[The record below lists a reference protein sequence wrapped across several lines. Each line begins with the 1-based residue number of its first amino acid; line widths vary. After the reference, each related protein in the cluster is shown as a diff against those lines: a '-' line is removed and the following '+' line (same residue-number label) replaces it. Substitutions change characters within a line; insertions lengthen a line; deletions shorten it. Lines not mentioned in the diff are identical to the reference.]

1 MPQGEKR
8 LETRDPASNKRERS
22 VHPELASQL
31 LESLGAGKEQEDPPD
46 APGAAHAILR
56 DAIRER
62 ATDVHLDPDSRGLNV
77 RLRIDGAMRDAA
89 VLPPQQGH
97 RLINQLKT
105 LGGIDPV
112 AQFDA
117 GEARFAFQH
126 EAGEVDLRLAFIPCL
141 HGQKL
146 TLRVLDPRQLAYG
159 IDELGLCDRNLRRV
173 QHWFTSLGGMFLVAG
188 PVGSGKTT
196 TLYALL
202 HALKLQTCSV
212 STLED
217 PIEYNVDGINQVQV
231 DEEHD
236 LTFAR
241 GIRAL
246 ARHNPDVILVGE
258 LRDPSTALAAYGAA
272 ALGRTILA
280 TLHSRDAAGAVTS
293 LRYYGL
299 SDRDIATTLSMV
311 VAQRLV
317 RKLCAKCRRATSPT
331 DAQKRWFD
339 VIQVALPERSWEPVG
354 CDHCRQS
361 GYFGQTGVFEVWQ
374 LDDGDYHRLLDG
386 ATERDVRSSLASRSH
401 KHFLADAMEKAE
413 AGVTTL
419 AEVQRLRL
427 AGLAFPAGAE

>member
-1 MPQGEKR
+1 MPQGENR
-8 LETRDPASNKRERS
+8 MVTHEPAPNKSERA
-22 VHPELASQL
+22 VHPDLASRL
-31 LESLGAGKEQEDPPD
+31 LESLGAGNEHGGPEDT
-46 APGAAHAILR
+46 PGAAHAVIR
-56 DAIRER
+56 DAVRER

-77 RLRIDGAMRDAA
+77 RMRIDGVMRDAA
-89 VLPPQQGH
+89 VLPARQGH
-97 RLINQLKT
+97 RLINQLKS

-117 GEARFAFQH
+117 DEARFAFQR
-126 EAGEVDLRLAFIPCL
+126 EEGEVDVRLAVIPCL

-159 IDELGLCDRNLRRV
+159 IDELGLCDRNLSRV

-202 HALKLQTCSV
+202 HALKLEACSV

-217 PIEYNVDGINQVQV
+217 PVEYSVDGINQVQV

-241 GIRAL
+241 GIKAL
-246 ARHNPDVILVGE
+246 ARHDSDVILVGE
-258 LRDPSTALAAYGAA
+258 LRDPSTAQAAYGAA

-317 RKLCAKCRRATSPT
+317 RKLCPHCRRETSPT

-339 VIQVALPERSWEPVG
+339 VIQVALPDKSWEPVG
-354 CDHCRQS
+354 CEHCRQS

-374 LDDGDYHRLLDG
+374 LDEGDYHRLLNG
-386 ATERDVRSSLASRSH
+386 ATERDLRNSLASRSH
-401 KHFLADAMEKAE
+401 KHFLADAMEKVE

-427 AGLAFPAGAE
+427 AGPAFPPGAE

>member
-1 MPQGEKR
+1 MPQDENR
-8 LETRDPASNKRERS
+8 TATHDPAPNKSERA
-22 VHPELASQL
+22 VHPELAGQL
-31 LESLGAGKEQEDPPD
+31 LESLGAAEEQEGAAD
-46 APGAAHAILR
+46 APAAAQGIIR
-56 DAIRER
+56 DAVRER
-62 ATDVHLDPDSRGLNV
+62 ATDVHLDPDSRGLHV
-77 RLRIDGAMRDAA
+77 RLRIDGVMRDAA
-89 VLPPQQGH
+89 VLPPQQGN
-97 RLINQLKT
+97 RVVNQLKS

-112 AQFDA
+112 AQFGAD
-117 GEARFAFQH
+117 EARFAFQH
-126 EAGEVDLRLAFIPCL
+126 ERGEVDLRLAVIPSL

-159 IDELGLCDRNLRRV
+159 IDELGLCERNLSRV

-217 PIEYNVDGINQVQV
+217 PVEYSVDGINQVQV
-231 DEEHD
+231 DEEHG

-241 GIRAL
+241 GIKAL

-258 LRDPSTALAAYGAA
+258 LRDPATALAAYGAA

-299 SDRDIATTLSMV
+299 TDRDIATTLSMV

-317 RKLCAKCRRATSPT
+317 RKLCPHCRRETSPT
-331 DAQKRWFD
+331 EAHKNWFN
-339 VIQVALPERSWEPVG
+339 VIQVAVPERSWEAIG

-361 GYFGQTGVFEVWQ
+361 GYLGQTGVFEVWQ
-374 LDDGDYHRLLDG
+374 LDESDYHHLLKG
-386 ATERDVRSSLASRSH
+386 ATERDLRESLASRSH
-401 KHFLADAMEKAE
+401 KHFLADALEKAE

-419 AEVQRLRL
+419 DEIQRLRL
-427 AGLAFPAGAE
+427 VGPAFPVGPD

>member
-1 MPQGEKR
+1 MAQEGNSIK
-8 LETRDPASNKRERS
+8 TADPASKKTERA
-22 VHPELASQL
+22 VCPELASQL
-31 LESLGAGKEQEDPPD
+31 LESLGAGNEQAGPED
-46 APGAAHAILR
+46 APGAAHAIIR
-56 DAIRER
+56 DAVRER
-62 ATDVHLDPDSRGLNV
+62 ATDVHLDSDSRGLNV
-77 RLRIDGAMRDAA
+77 RLRIDGVMRDAA
-89 VLPPQQGH
+89 ILPAHQGH
-97 RLINQLKT
+97 RLINQLKS

-117 GEARFAFQH
+117 DEARFAFQH
-126 EAGEVDLRLAFIPCL
+126 EEGEVDLRLAVIPCL

-146 TLRVLDPRQLAYG
+146 TLRVLDPRQVVRS
-159 IDELGLCDRNLRRV
+159 IDELGLCDRNLSRV

-188 PVGSGKTT
+188 PVASGKTT

-202 HALKLQTCSV
+202 HALKLQACSV

-217 PIEYNVDGINQVQV
+217 PVEYSVDGINQVQV

-236 LTFAR
+236 LTFAQ
-241 GIRAL
+241 GIKAL

-272 ALGRTILA
+272 ALGRTVLA

-317 RKLCAKCRRATSPT
+317 RKLCPHCRRETSPT

-339 VIQVALPERSWEPVG
+339 VIRVALPDKSWEPVG
-354 CDHCRQS
+354 CEHCRQS

-374 LDDGDYHRLLDG
+374 LDESDYHRLLEG

-401 KHFLADAMEKAE
+401 KHFLADALEKAE
-413 AGVTTL
+413 TGVTTL
-419 AEVQRLRL
+419 AEVQGLRL
-427 AGLAFPAGAE
+427 AGPAFPAGDE

>member
-1 MPQGEKR
+1 MTQEGNSIK
-8 LETRDPASNKRERS
+8 TADPAANKSERA
-22 VHPELASQL
+22 VCPELASQL
-31 LESLGAGKEQEDPPD
+31 LESLGAGNEPGDAED
-46 APGAAHAILR
+46 APGAAHALIR
-56 DAIRER
+56 DAVRER

-77 RLRIDGAMRDAA
+77 RLRTDGVMRDAA
-89 VLPPQQGH
+89 ILPPQQGH
-97 RLINQLKT
+97 RLINQLKS
-105 LGGIDPV
+105 LSGIDPV

-117 GEARFAFQH
+117 DEARFAFQH
-126 EAGEVDLRLAFIPCL
+126 EQGEVDVRLAVIPCL

-146 TLRVLDPRQLAYG
+146 TLRVLDPRQVVRS
-159 IDELGLCDRNLRRV
+159 IDELGLCDRNLSRV
-173 QHWFTSLGGMFLVAG
+173 QHWFTTLGGMFLVAG

-217 PIEYNVDGINQVQV
+217 PVEYSVDGINQVQV

-236 LTFAR
+236 LTFAH

-258 LRDPSTALAAYGAA
+258 LRDAPTALAAYGAA

-317 RKLCAKCRRATSPT
+317 RTLCPHCRRETSPT

-339 VIQVALPERSWEPVG
+339 VIQVALPDKSWEPVG
-354 CDHCRQS
+354 CEHCRQS

-374 LDDGDYHRLLDG
+374 LDEGDYHRLLDG
-386 ATERDVRSSLASRSH
+386 ATERDVRSSLASR
-401 KHFLADAMEKAE
+401 
-413 AGVTTL
+413 
-419 AEVQRLRL
+419 
-427 AGLAFPAGAE
+427 